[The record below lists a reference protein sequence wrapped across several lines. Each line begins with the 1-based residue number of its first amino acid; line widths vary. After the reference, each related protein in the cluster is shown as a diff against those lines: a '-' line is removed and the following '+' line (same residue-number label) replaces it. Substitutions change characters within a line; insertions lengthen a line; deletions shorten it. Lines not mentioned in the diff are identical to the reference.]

1 MSATDD
7 YTIESST
14 RYNIETSNELLV
26 SRIGEFYGYEDT
38 NIDPAGILL
47 PNTSILV
54 TNFQVVPTSSA
65 PFTGK
70 LFYVVDNDGEAIATQ
85 ITTLPFRLSDIS
97 NCRIRIVADNNEDGY
112 VKMTFLFYSSILAT
126 ESFIVETNPSYI
138 SNSAYTK
145 DYCAIQWNYTHINYA
160 PTINTS
166 VNIDISAT
174 SVEKIKTES
183 DGITVASIIGRGV
196 LGYAEPNSLD
206 TRGLALVGASYLD
219 GSGNNVPSVGI
230 WQYKTSAAS
239 SWSDILFD
247 QQGKAYY
254 FKEESGYSLR
264 FYPIDNKAVFARI
277 NFRAWDSY
285 SGAEGYQAALASG
298 GNAPTS
304 SNIASLTIPI
314 EKVNY
319 KPILKNT
326 SYTAPSIDEDL
337 ADVSNGGV
345 VLNTAFFDAVGLDAD
360 TDPKRGIV
368 VTGVNDN
375 GNGSWQF
382 YNGTVW
388 TDISKAAL
396 NAIPSRPLHLAET
409 TSGVSPAIRFR
420 PAKDKNGTATFT
432 YSAWSQLN
440 GLDNYTYAALDG
452 SMSYSD
458 ESAVATLTI
467 TAVEDPPDFSGNK
480 LNLLVRSY
488 NQGVLPADV
497 SGGINVANTL
507 LPNYT
512 IVDVDSSAN
521 ELGIVLT
528 GFDIS
533 GDVSGVSFNAADFR
547 MGFNATANE
556 WAATNTEITLSSLVA
571 GKGVYVNRSS
581 WFRIRTPA
589 NFVGRL
595 IFTFYLW
602 NEKVLDSSITNK
614 NRIVDFNYAALTNKE
629 HYSVSS
635 ASFRVFFSD
644 INDPP
649 VLVSPNSINLNT
661 ATGSPRTQLED
672 TTAPIETTIIQ
683 IINRLTITDA
693 DSATKIIP
701 VPGLALYDVAV
712 NAPDFASK
720 SPPVSNYGSWYIRKG
735 DGSLVA
741 LTGLTRSNAY
751 HVAGNDGSQIFFSPA
766 DDIYGTFT
774 IKALVWDRSN
784 EEDVAVHS
792 YADAS
797 NNTETSSYSVAS
809 LDLQLT
815 VTPVND
821 QPSVQPANVIRNTI
835 IYPTVEMTT
844 VSRTIS
850 PMANMGDKLST
861 LLQRYITPYVI
872 DKDPLDVFGIVIMT
886 RNNYFDYSILEIG
899 GVPQWIPVTTTNI
912 HLRPNDNPLTG
923 QVTRIRVRPIPTLP
937 QSQTINVLVWDMTN
951 GITNGSITPI
961 NNSTKSYSTQTVRI
975 RARAI

>member
-1 MSATDD
+1 MSASDD

-14 RYNIETSNELLV
+14 IYNVETTNEL
-26 SRIGEFYGYEDT
+26 SISPIGGFFGYEDT
-38 NIDPAGILL
+38 NIDPDGILL
-47 PNTSILV
+47 PNTSILI
-54 TNFQVVPTSSA
+54 TNIQIVPTSSA

-70 LFYVVDNDGEAIATQ
+70 IYYVLDDVPDATE
-85 ITTLPFRLSDIS
+85 ITTVPFRLSDIS
-97 NCRIRIVADNNEDGY
+97 NCKIRVVADNNEDGQ
-112 VKMTFLFYSSILAT
+112 VKMTFLFYSSILLRD
-126 ESFIVETNPSYI
+126 SFIVETNPSYT
-138 SNSAYTK
+138 SNPAYGTN
-145 DYCAIQWNYTHINYA
+145 YCAIQWNYTHINYA
-160 PTINTS
+160 PTINS
-166 VNIDISAT
+166 INIDISAT
-174 SVEKIKTES
+174 SVEKIKTETG
-183 DGITVASIIGRGV
+183 GITVASIIGDSS
-196 LGYAEPNSLD
+196 LGYNEQNSLD
-206 TRGLALVGASYLD
+206 TRGIAFVDVSYTD
-219 GSGNNVPSVGI
+219 SSGNPAPTVGV
-230 WQYKTSAAS
+230 WQYKTAAAP
-239 SWSDILFD
+239 SWSDMFFNEV
-247 QQGKAYY
+247 GKAYY
-254 FKEESGYSLR
+254 FKEQSGYLLR
-264 FYPIDNKAVFARI
+264 FYPNDNKAVSSRLR
-277 NFRAWDSY
+277 FRAWDSY
-285 SGAEGYQAALASG
+285 TGAEGYQTSLGSG

-304 SNIASLTIPI
+304 SALSSVTIAI

-319 KPILKNT
+319 KPILRET
-326 SYTAPSIDEDL
+326 SYTAPSINEDVT
-337 ADVSNGGV
+337 DVSNGRF
-345 VLNTAFFDAVGLDAD
+345 VLNNTFFDAIGLAAD

-375 GNGSWQF
+375 GNGVWQF
-382 YNGTVW
+382 YNGTIW
-388 TDISKAAL
+388 ADINKTLIA
-396 NAIPSRPLHLAET
+396 SRPLHLAE
-409 TSGVSPAIRFR
+409 SVNGLSPAMRFK
-420 PAKDKNGTATFT
+420 PAKDKNGTASFT

-440 GLDNYTYAALDG
+440 ALANYTYAALDG
-452 SMSYSD
+452 STSYSD
-458 ESAVATLTI
+458 ESAVGTLTI

-480 LNLLVRSY
+480 LNILSRSY
-488 NQGVLPADV
+488 NQGFFPSDV
-497 SGGINVANTL
+497 SEGINVANTI

-512 IVDVDSSAN
+512 IVDVDTSAN
-521 ELGIVLT
+521 QFGIVLT
-528 GFDIS
+528 GFSIS
-533 GDVSGVSFNAADFR
+533 GDVTDTTFNPADFSI
-547 MGFNATANE
+547 GFNATATQ
-556 WAATNTEITLSSLVA
+556 WAALSSEITLSDLIEGTTA
-571 GKGVYVNRSS
+571 IYINRSS
-581 WFRIRTPA
+581 TFRINTPD

-602 NEKVLDSSITNK
+602 NENILNSLITNK
-614 NRIVDFNYAALTNKE
+614 NRVVPFNYAALTNKE

-649 VLVSPNSINLNT
+649 VLVSPTALNLNT
-661 ATGSPRTQLED
+661 ITGSTIPQLED

-751 HVAGNDGSQIFFSPA
+751 HVAGNDGSRIFFSPA

-815 VTPVND
+815 VIPVND
-821 QPSVQPANVIRNTI
+821 QPIVQPVNVIQNTI

-850 PMANMGDKLST
+850 SMVNMGDKLST

-886 RNNYFDYSILEIG
+886 RNTYFDYSILEIG
-899 GVPQWIPVTTTNI
+899 GVPQWMPVTTTNI

-937 QSQTINVLVWDMTN
+937 QSQTINVLVWDMVN
-951 GITNGSITPI
+951 GVTNGSITPI